1 MAFMDARQH
10 SIPVSRNRDP
20 ILGVLKR
27 VIAPGARV
35 LEIASGSGE
44 HAIHFAKNLNAVVWQ
59 PSDPDSNARVS
70 VAAWI
75 EHEGAK
81 NIAAPRDLN
90 VETEGWEKAFLPE
103 GFDAIVAIN
112 MIHISPWEATA
123 GLMRGAGA
131 LLAHAKHGP
140 GILYTYGA
148 YKRGGEH
155 TAPSNEAF
163 DAWLKERDDRYGV
176 RDLEEV
182 EAAANANGLRLRE
195 IIDMPANNLS
205 LVFER

>member
-1 MAFMDARQH
+1 MDARQH
-10 SIPVSRNRDP
+10 SIPAGRNREP

-44 HAIHFAKNLNAVVWQ
+44 HAVYFAKHLNNVRWQ
-59 PSDPDSNARVS
+59 PSDPDENARAS

-75 EHEGAK
+75 EAEQAE
-81 NIAAPRDLN
+81 NIAAPLDID
-90 VETEGWEKAFLPE
+90 VSEIAWEQ
-103 GFDAIVAIN
+103 GIGTYDAVLAVN
-112 MIHISPWEATA
+112 MIHISPWEATL
-123 GLMRGAGA
+123 GLMRGAGV
-131 LLAHAKHGP
+131 LLAAAENGP

-163 DAWLKERDDRYGV
+163 DAWLKARDERYGV

-182 EAAANANGLRLRE
+182 EAAANIHGLRLRE
-195 IIDMPANNLS
+195 IIEMPANNLS

>member
-44 HAIHFAKNLNAVVWQ
+44 HAIHFAKNLNAVAWQ
-59 PSDPDSNARVS
+59 PSDPDPNARVS
-70 VAAWI
+70 VAAWV
-75 EHEGAK
+75 EHEGAT

-112 MIHISPWEATA
+112 MIHISPWEATV

-131 LLAHAKHGP
+131 LLANAKHGP

-163 DAWLKERDDRYGV
+163 DAWLEERDERYGV

-182 EAAANANGLRLRE
+182 EVAANANGLRLRE
-195 IIDMPANNLS
+195 IIEMPANNLS